1 MLAAGLL
8 SLHAVVMQPRP
19 VGAVRAGGHWIDS
32 TFLDALYGGGRL
44 GPSQRS
50 AILDGADPAQFC
62 LSDYDLFALTLG
74 RLGARETMRSPA
86 NLLVLAAG
94 AALVPGQAVWV
105 HPLRDDAL
113 IAVDGSEESIAGFVG
128 FTRCAALDGAPVCVY
143 TDGRVPGFSGL
154 VRQAEHFLYGAGLV
168 GRWSEIPDGVWTR
181 SLGPALSQ
189 NTLLVR
195 PGDVRLKGIMPYKL
209 NASGHMVPD
218 TVAPSTHTYVAGAII
233 ANNTAVYLK
242 QADGKAYPMDGTEAA
257 ANAFLGIVA
266 VGVAMGANATVYT
279 PGTYFTTTGLSLVD
293 GEVYAKEDGTLV
305 AYGSVGSNKYTLCVL
320 EADGTNSGSVIKGE
334 VKLTS

>member
-1 MLAAGLL
+1 
-8 SLHAVVMQPRP
+8 MQPRP

-44 GPSQRS
+44 SASQRS
-50 AILDGADPAQFC
+50 AILDGADPSQFC

-74 RLGARETMRSPA
+74 RLGARDTRRSPA

-94 AALVPGQAVWV
+94 GALATAQAVWADA
-105 HPLRDDAL
+105 LRDDVL
-113 IAVDGSEESIAGFVG
+113 IPVDGSEESIAGFVG
-128 FTRCAALDGAPVCVY
+128 FTRCAAQDGAPVCVY
-143 TDGRVPGFSGL
+143 TDGRVPVFSGL
-154 VRQAEHFLYGAGLV
+154 TRQAEYYLYGAGLV
-168 GRWSEIPDGVWTR
+168 GRWSQIPDGVWTR

-189 NTLLVR
+189 TTLLVR
-195 PGDVRLKGIMPYKL
+195 PGDIRQKGTMPYKL

-218 TVAPSTHTYVAGAII
+218 TVAPSTHTYVTGAII

-242 QADGKAYPMDGTEAA
+242 VADGKVYPMDGTEAA
-257 ANAFLGIVA
+257 ANAYLGIVA
-266 VGVAMGANATVYT
+266 VGVGLGATATVYL

-320 EADGTNSGSVIKGE
+320 EADSTNSGSVIKGE
-334 VKLTS
+334 VKLTT

>member
-1 MLAAGLL
+1 
-8 SLHAVVMQPRP
+8 MQPQP
-19 VGAVRAGGHWIDS
+19 GGAVRAGAHWIDS

-50 AILDGADPAQFC
+50 AILDGADPSLFC
-62 LSDYDLFALTLG
+62 LGAYDLFVLTLG
-74 RLGARETMRSPA
+74 RLGARDTRQTA
-86 NLLVLAAG
+86 GHLVGLAAG
-94 AALVPGQAVWV
+94 CALITGQAVW
-105 HPLRDDAL
+105 PDALRDDFVL
-113 IAVDGSEESIAGFVG
+113 PVDGSEESIAGFVG
-128 FTRCAALDGAPVCVY
+128 FTQSAALNGAPVSVY
-143 TDGRVPGFSGL
+143 TEGRVPMFAGL
-154 VRQAEHFLYGAGLV
+154 ARQAEYFLYGAGLV

-189 NTLLVR
+189 TTLLVR
-195 PGDVRLKGIMPYKL
+195 PGDVRQKGIMPYKL

-279 PGTYFTTTGLSLVD
+279 PGTYFTTTGLTLVD

-305 AYGSVGSNKYTLCVL
+305 AYGSVGSGKYTLCVL
-320 EADGTNSGSVIKGE
+320 EADSTNSGSVIKGE
-334 VKLTS
+334 VKLTT